1 MARGSNKNTRVSN
14 NTGYKNLSHRGRPNT
29 PRVGIPV
36 NRKRYENGGKKC
48 K

>member
-14 NTGYKNLSHRGRPNT
+14 NTGYTNKANRGRPNT
-29 PRVGIPV
+29 PRAGIPV